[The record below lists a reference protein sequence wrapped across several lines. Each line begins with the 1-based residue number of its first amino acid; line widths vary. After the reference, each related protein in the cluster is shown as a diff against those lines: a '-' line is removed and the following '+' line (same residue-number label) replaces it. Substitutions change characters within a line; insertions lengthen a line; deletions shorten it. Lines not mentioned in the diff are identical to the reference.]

1 MNKWNIQ
8 HLNNDLNIFKIDYS
22 THVKMLIVQ
31 KMWENSLNHSRI
43 IAKHWVARV
52 SIYFN
57 KCQMQFVNNNF
68 NILKVNGLT
77 HVHILVIEEMWKKSL
92 IRYNINVKF

>member
-1 MNKWNIQ
+1 MQ
-8 HLNNDLNIFKIDYS
+8 HLNNDLNKFKMDDS

-57 KCQMQFVNNNF
+57 KCKMQLVSNNF

-77 HVHILVIEEMWKKSL
+77 HVYNWKDVRKITNL
-92 IRYNINVKF
+92 F